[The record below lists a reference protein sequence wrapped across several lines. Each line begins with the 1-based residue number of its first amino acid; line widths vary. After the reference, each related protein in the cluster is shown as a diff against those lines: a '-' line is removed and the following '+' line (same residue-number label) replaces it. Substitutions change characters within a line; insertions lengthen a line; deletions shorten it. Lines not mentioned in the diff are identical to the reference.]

1 VNGLFEQLAAITA
14 SSSDSVHGI
23 EATVNLDGKL
33 VGLTLAPQALSLAP
47 ATLAEAIFTV
57 TQRAAALAL
66 REGLELVGPV
76 AGEDLRAE
84 LTELVETHPGAD
96 PRPVAPA
103 PRPPEEDF
111 SIIQTWA
118 LPR

>member
-1 VNGLFEQLAAITA
+1 MNGLFDQLAAITA
-14 SSSDSVHGI
+14 TSFDAAHGI

-33 VGLTLAPQALSLAP
+33 VGLSLEPQALSLAP
-47 ATLAEAIFTV
+47 DRLAAAIFTA
-57 TQRAAALAL
+57 TQRAAAVALRDGLAL
-66 REGLELVGPV
+66 VAPV
-76 AGEDLRAE
+76 AGEELTAE

-96 PRPVAPA
+96 PQPVAPA

-111 SIIQTWA
+111 STIETWA

>member
-1 VNGLFEQLAAITA
+1 MNGLFEQLAAITA
-14 SSSDSVHGI
+14 TCASPEGI

-33 VGLTLAPQALSLAP
+33 IGLTLAPQALSLAP

-57 TQRAAALAL
+57 TQRAAATAL
-66 REGLELVGPV
+66 REGLSLVGPA
-76 AGEDLRAE
+76 AGEELRAE
-84 LTELVETHPGAD
+84 LTELVETHPGTD

>member
-1 VNGLFEQLAAITA
+1 MNGLFDQLAAITA
-14 SSSDSVHGI
+14 SCSDSAHGI

-33 VGLTLAPQALSLAP
+33 VGLVLEPQALSLAP
-47 ATLAEAIFTV
+47 SALAEAIFTV
-57 TQRAAALAL
+57 TQRAAASAL
-66 REGLELVGPV
+66 REGLSLVAPV
-76 AGEDLRAE
+76 AGEELRAE

-96 PRPVAPA
+96 PRPVTPA

-111 SIIQTWA
+111 STIQTWA